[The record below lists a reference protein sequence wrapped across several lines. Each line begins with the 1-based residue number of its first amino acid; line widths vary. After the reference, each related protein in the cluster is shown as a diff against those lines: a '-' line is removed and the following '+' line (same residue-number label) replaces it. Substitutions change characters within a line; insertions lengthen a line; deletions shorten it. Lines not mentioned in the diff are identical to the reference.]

1 MIILL
6 KEVQLEIQRRIA
18 YLRPTQKNDGSFR
31 YCFETGVMPDAF
43 LIMLLRTF
51 DLDKEVLIKQ
61 LTERIVSL
69 QNEDGLWTLF
79 DDEEHNLSATIQAY
93 TALLYSGYYQKNDRI
108 LRKAERYIID
118 SGGISRAHFLTR
130 WMLCVNG
137 LYEWPKLFYLPLSLL
152 FVPTYVPL
160 NFYELSTYARIHFVP
175 MMVAGNKKFSLTSR
189 HTPSLSHLD
198 VREQKQE
205 PDETAQESR
214 TSIFLVDHLKQLASL
229 PSYIHKLGY
238 QAAERYML
246 ERIEKD
252 GTLYSYATST
262 FFMIYGL
269 LALGYKK
276 DSFVVQKAIDGI
288 CSLLSTCSGHVHV
301 ENSTSTV
308 WDTALLSY
316 ALQEA
321 GVPQQDPMIK
331 GTTRYLKKRQH
342 TKLGD
347 WQFHNPNTAPG
358 GWGFSDINTNN
369 PDLDDTSAAIR
380 ALSRRAQTDTDY
392 LESWQRG
399 INWLLSMQN
408 KDGGF
413 AAFEKN
419 TDSILFTYLPLENA
433 KDAATDPATADLT
446 GRVLE
451 CLGNFAGMNKSHPSI
466 KAAVKWLFDH
476 QLDNGSWYG
485 RWGVCY
491 IYGTWAAIT
500 GLRAVGISASD
511 PRIIKAINWLKSI
524 QQEDGG
530 FGESCYSAS
539 LKKYVPLPFSTP
551 SQTAWALDALMTI
564 CPLKD
569 RAVEKGIKFLLN
581 PNLTEQQIHYPTGIG
596 LPGQFYIQY
605 HSYND
610 IFPLLALAHYAKK
623 HSS

>member
-1 MIILL
+1 
-6 KEVQLEIQRRIA
+6 
-18 YLRPTQKNDGSFR
+18 
-31 YCFETGVMPDAF
+31 
-43 LIMLLRTF
+43 ML
-51 DLDKEVLIKQ
+51 
-61 LTERIVSL
+61 S
-69 QNEDGLWTLF
+69 
-79 DDEEHNLSATIQAY
+79 
-93 TALLYSGYYQKNDRI
+93 
-108 LRKAERYIID
+108 
-118 SGGISRAHFLTR
+118 
-130 WMLCVNG
+130 VNG

-152 FVPTYVPL
+152 LVPTYVPL

-175 MMVAGNKKFSLTSR
+175 MMIAGNKKFSLTSR

-205 PDETAQESR
+205 SDETTQESR
-214 TSIFLVDHLKQLASL
+214 ASIFLVDHLKQLASL

-276 DSFVVQKAIDGI
+276 DSFVIQKAIDGI

-500 GLRAVGISASD
+500 GLRAVGVSASD

-539 LKKYVPLPFSTP
+539 LKKYVPLSFSTP

-581 PNLTEQQIHYPTGIG
+581 PNLTEQQTHYPTGIG